1 MVSVCYILDGISSP
15 RRHPVFPCPGEWVL
29 FVRCRQRS
37 TGPRHG
43 AVRSTL
49 PNRLELLAKSEFTHP
64 SVWHTSTHA
73 PTQAHILTNTRTH
86 TPVHT
91 RIHTRTQRHIDHL
104 ECVSVQEPSGDEI
117 APPRRLSGVTL
128 GPAHAT
134 PTVLKPRPRCFDHT
148 LPSHSLPEFHK
159 DAFTMRGNPVVVQM
173 AFRFCY
179 VWIKAKSVSAEEI
192 IIFWKFRVV
201 WLFKSAAT
209 KPQRVAY
216 TLKVVSLIKK
226 YASLGSWKW
235 KVILRD

>member
-1 MVSVCYILDGISSP
+1 MKDRDTKDGYLYSYTHLYKQRRMYARIPKKNKHNLMYTLSP
-15 RRHPVFPCPGEWVL
+15 
-29 FVRCRQRS
+29 
-37 TGPRHG
+37 TTYTY
-43 AVRSTL
+43 AY
-49 PNRLELLAKSEFTHP
+49 THT
-64 SVWHTSTHA
+64 HTDTYS
-73 PTQAHILTNTRTH
+73 LTNTRTH

-192 IIFWKFRVV
+192 IIF
-201 WLFKSAAT
+201 
-209 KPQRVAY
+209 
-216 TLKVVSLIKK
+216 
-226 YASLGSWKW
+226 
-235 KVILRD
+235 